1 MKVGIDLGGSHIA
14 IGVVDENGRIIEKQE
29 RRILDK
35 EKQEIK
41 TFIEEY
47 IIKNIKE
54 MSKKYKITNIG
65 IAIPGTVNKTSVIK
79 SVNLNLENYNIVE
92 ALKKKINIPIKI
104 KNDAKCAALAENK
117 YGSLKDYKRSI
128 FIGLGTGIGGAVIV
142 DDKLLDTGDLPGCE
156 IGHMIIQKDGLEC
169 KCGKK
174 GCFEKYASM
183 KAFKTNLRKELNLD
197 EKTRGEELL
206 NILRNNNENNK
217 NYKKIEKVIND
228 YIEYLSIGIYPEA
241 HIWPYYTKIRPFKSV
256 SFKYPVTLDK
266 PSFCITNTYQSYGK
280 NNDKVKIVSYI
291 DGPFFPNKEL
301 TLNQAK
307 QELRDQIY
315 NAMCKR
321 SENCNIEVIKYRQWD
336 GDIV

>member
-156 IGHMIIQKDGLEC
+156 IGHMIIQKDAE
-169 KCGKK
+169 KK
-174 GCFEKYASM
+174 DALKNM
-183 KAFKTNLRKELNLD
+183 
-197 EKTRGEELL
+197 LL
-206 NILRNNNENNK
+206 
-217 NYKKIEKVIND
+217 
-228 YIEYLSIGIYPEA
+228 
-241 HIWPYYTKIRPFKSV
+241 
-256 SFKYPVTLDK
+256 
-266 PSFCITNTYQSYGK
+266 
-280 NNDKVKIVSYI
+280 
-291 DGPFFPNKEL
+291 
-301 TLNQAK
+301 
-307 QELRDQIY
+307 
-315 NAMCKR
+315 
-321 SENCNIEVIKYRQWD
+321 
-336 GDIV
+336 

>member
-104 KNDAKCAALAENK
+104 NIKQVNK
-117 YGSLKDYKRSI
+117 IFYKRHQLYFLI
-128 FIGLGTGIGGAVIV
+128 DV
-142 DDKLLDTGDLPGCE
+142 
-156 IGHMIIQKDGLEC
+156 
-169 KCGKK
+169 
-174 GCFEKYASM
+174 
-183 KAFKTNLRKELNLD
+183 FKN
-197 EKTRGEELL
+197 
-206 NILRNNNENNK
+206 
-217 NYKKIEKVIND
+217 
-228 YIEYLSIGIYPEA
+228 
-241 HIWPYYTKIRPFKSV
+241 
-256 SFKYPVTLDK
+256 
-266 PSFCITNTYQSYGK
+266 
-280 NNDKVKIVSYI
+280 KVKS
-291 DGPFFPNKEL
+291 
-301 TLNQAK
+301 
-307 QELRDQIY
+307 
-315 NAMCKR
+315 
-321 SENCNIEVIKYRQWD
+321 IEILK
-336 GDIV
+336 